1 MAGAFSAPSV
11 AVDADPS
18 RAGERLARLPSRGES
33 HVGGVAA
40 ALARI
45 WLKLRYRIL
54 SRRYGRL
61 VIESVDG
68 VPLIILPQV
77 FNPVLLRSGALMA
90 RAIARLPWAEA
101 ANVSVLDLGTGS
113 GIGAVF
119 AARRGAS
126 VVAVDL
132 NPEAVRCAR
141 INALLNRVDDRI
153 EACLGDLFEPV
164 RGRTFDVV
172 LFNPP
177 FYRGKPKDDLDRAWR
192 GVDVFERFATNL
204 GSMLTAD
211 GYALLT
217 LSTDGHCAE
226 LLAQLAAAGF
236 RNEIVE
242 RTDLINEVVT
252 IYAVWRRSA
261 APGR

>member
-1 MAGAFSAPSV
+1 MAGALPAPGV
-11 AVDADPS
+11 AVDAKPP
-18 RAGERLARLPSRGES
+18 RAGCRLARQPGSGET
-33 HVGGVAA
+33 HIDGLAA

-61 VIESVDG
+61 VLEAVDG
-68 VPLIILPQV
+68 VPLVILPQV

-126 VVAVDL
+126 VIAVDI
-132 NPEAVRCAR
+132 NPEAVRCVR
-141 INALLNRVDDRI
+141 INALLNRVDERI
-153 EACLGDLFEPV
+153 EARLGDLFGPLE
-164 RGRTFDVV
+164 GRAFDVV

-177 FYRGKPKDDLDRAWR
+177 FYRGRPKDDLDRAWR
-192 GVDVFERFATNL
+192 GEDVFERFAAGL
-204 GSMLTAD
+204 GSVLVAD

-217 LSTDGHCAE
+217 LSTDGHCDE
-226 LLAQLAAAGF
+226 LLAELAAAGF
-236 RNEIVE
+236 RSEIVE

-252 IYAVWRRSA
+252 IYAVRRRSVA
-261 APGR
+261 RAR